1 MLDFLAEA
9 GEYLPFLLR
18 GALVTIELSLV
29 AMLFGTVTGF
39 FIALGRRARTRLLR
53 WPLNAFVEIMRD
65 TPLIVQLLIIYFTLP
80 RWGLTLGAFPA
91 AILGLSLNLAAYV
104 SEVFRSTINAVDR
117 GQREAAISLGMS
129 GVQLYRRVIMP
140 QAGLAALPIL
150 GGYFIALLKDCAL
163 VSFIS
168 VNELLRNASIV
179 ISDTFDGGNIYLL
192 VAIIYFIMS
201 FASSRLILHLENR
214 LAHNRRSGP
223 DRMSGTVP
231 TMEKEAVR

>member
-29 AMLFGTVTGF
+29 AMVLGTIAGF
-39 FIALGRRARTRLLR
+39 FVALGRRAETRLLR

-80 RWGLTLGAFPA
+80 RWGLTLGAFTA

-104 SEVFRSTINAVDR
+104 SEVFRSTLDAVDR
-117 GQREAAISLGMS
+117 GQKEAAISLGMS
-129 GVQLYRRVIMP
+129 GVQLYRRVMIP

-201 FASSRLILHLENR
+201 FVSSRLILRLESR
-214 LAHNRRSGP
+214 LARNRRSGP
-223 DRMSGTVP
+223 DMTPVTIP